1 MGHVENAIKSAAA
14 ALNPERRPTDAALP
28 DSTHRDVLP
37 HLPVVVI
44 DGRANWSRWW
54 SDLLVYRGALY
65 SLAWRNL
72 RSRYKQA
79 ALGAAWALLQP
90 ILQVAIFTLLFARIA
105 RVDTQGIPYPVFAL
119 AGLLVWNLF
128 ARIVGD
134 AAVSLVVNQHIITKL
149 FFPRLYLVLA
159 SGASAIV
166 DALVGAALLL
176 GLCLLYG
183 VSLSASA
190 LLAVPLLV
198 ATVVV
203 ATGLG
208 ALLAAVNARWRDVQ
222 HTVPFLLQLG
232 LFATPILY
240 PANVMPERW
249 QWVLAINPLTGLVGG
264 FRAAVL
270 GLPLPSGRVMGVSLA
285 LCIAMLAVGIGYFTR
300 VERTIVDVV

>member
-14 ALNPERRPTDAALP
+14 LTPERRPTDVVLP
-28 DSTHRDVLP
+28 ERADRGILP

-44 DGRANWSRWW
+44 DSQANWSRWW
-54 SDLLVYRGALY
+54 SDLFVYRGALY
-65 SLAWRNL
+65 SLGWRNL

-159 SGASAIV
+159 SGASAIM
-166 DALVGAALLL
+166 DALIGAALLL

-183 VSLSASA
+183 VPLSASA
-190 LLAVPLLV
+190 LFAIPLLI

-222 HTVPFLLQLG
+222 HTVPFLLQIG

-240 PANVMPERW
+240 PANVVPERW
-249 QWVLAINPLTGLVGG
+249 QWVLATNPLTGLVGG

-270 GLPLPSGRVMGVSLA
+270 GLPLPSGPVMAVSLA
-285 LCIAMLAVGIGYFTR
+285 LCIAMLAAGIAYFTR